1 MPTLA
6 YDDFPVSST
15 ILRERKDGAL
25 YITVP
30 ASEPDAR
37 AMRNARMHSATSA
50 AATMVYVLA
59 VLAVPFAILVWQIR
73 GRLPASAYLLMAVLV
88 IALFALLWRDFYQQR
103 RDALEAAW
111 RHVAILVL
119 GTDEI
124 LVQMEDRE
132 LTLPRRNVLAIT
144 VIGEKLLSKRL
155 PRLVI
160 RMDNGTVEL
169 LEGRDPAELQWVRRR
184 LAEWEI
190 PMLKLSES
198 EGAKLE

>member
-1 MPTLA
+1 MATLS

-15 ILRERKDGAL
+15 ILRERRDDVL

-30 ASEPDAR
+30 ASEPDER
-37 AMRNARMHSATSA
+37 AIRNARMHSAFSA
-50 AATMVYVLA
+50 VVVTVYALA
-59 VLAVPFAILVWQIR
+59 VLTVPFVILVWQIK
-73 GRLPASAYLLMAVLV
+73 GRLPASAHFLMAVLV
-88 IALFALLWRDFYQQR
+88 VAIFALLWRDYYQQR

-111 RHVAILVL
+111 GRVAILAL
-119 GTDEI
+119 GDEEI
-124 LVQMEDRE
+124 FVQMDDRE
-132 LTLPRRNVLAIT
+132 LTLPRRNVVAIST
-144 VIGEKLLSKRL
+144 IGEKLFSKRL